1 MIKIIDDVLSP
12 KVFKRL
18 HDSVFHVSFPWHFS
32 PTAYGHAGGTWGLS
46 NPILN
51 SSLAIRVM
59 SETIVDSILDNI
71 GAEYKEIMSMRYETL
86 TNQGFTIVNEHH
98 VDIGVPHMVA
108 LMYLNDSDGDTIIYK
123 EKMNPNHYKT
133 PFTLEEY
140 DMYLRDK
147 LTEDRRVTPKANRVV
162 LFDGATYHS
171 SSTPTTVDRRITMN
185 INFR

>member
-1 MIKIIDDVLSP
+1 
-12 KVFKRL
+12 
-18 HDSVFHVSFPWHFS
+18 
-32 PTAYGHAGGTWGLS
+32 
-46 NPILN
+46 
-51 SSLAIRVM
+51 
-59 SETIVDSILDNI
+59 
-71 GAEYKEIMSMRYETL
+71 MRYETL

-98 VDIGVPHMVA
+98 VDVGVPHMVA